1 MKLHHPQTRPS
12 RDAYALVMVLVFSAI
27 GLMALSSSMNW
38 VANNTMHNERT
49 VQLSVTAAAAEAAT
63 ERLVSRIMTDYNNG
77 GEAAVFNNLA
87 SYRTNVPTASDNS
100 YWANFSFS
108 NAQGT
113 TNQNFAART
122 QTQIYT
128 NLSGQYAGLL
138 GFASQYRV
146 ISNARQTN
154 GRYAVTNGVS
164 QDLQLASIPVFQFA
178 IFYNSLLEF
187 STAAPLTIGG
197 RVHANS
203 NIFVGSTQPLLFTTN
218 VSTTRTI
225 SNPAWAGQGAD
236 GWSGSVTYQGLVTT
250 NASSLTLPIGT
261 NNSASAVREVINMPP
276 VGEAMSSPLGQQ
288 RFYNKSELL
297 ILVSNTT
304 VTVQVKAPFDASP
317 TTISWA
323 NANYFMTTNLTFTD
337 QREGKTI
344 RTTELDIGRFRT
356 WAATNTQVIAKLG
369 AGTPPN
375 LLYVADNRSTT
386 ASQLTAVRVKNGQT
400 LPSRGLT
407 VSTPNPMYVLG
418 HYNCT
423 NAAHL
428 GTSNTSSTLPSS
440 LVADAFTVLSP
451 SWSDA
456 ASGGTFSSRVASPT
470 TVNAAVLAGVVYST
484 GSAQAQFSG
493 GVHNYPRLLEA
504 WSGRTLTIN
513 GSLVNLFNS
522 VKASTQFQWPGAY
535 YNAPTRQFYFDNN
548 FTDPTKIP
556 PGTPQLRVLIR
567 ARWLNPKPGV
577 TNYYG

>member
-1 MKLHHPQTRPS
+1 MKLHLRPS
-12 RDAYALVMVLVFSAI
+12 TPGARGYALLMVLVFSAI
-27 GLMALSSSMNW
+27 GLTVLSASMNW
-38 VANNTMHNERT
+38 VASNSMHNERT
-49 VQLSVTAAAAEAAT
+49 VQLSITAAAAEAAT
-63 ERLVSRIMTDYNNG
+63 EKLVSRMMNDYNNG
-77 GEAAVFNNLA
+77 GEATVYNNLA
-87 SYRTNVPTASDNS
+87 SYRTNIPTTGDNS

-113 TNQNFAART
+113 TNQNYAART

-203 NIFVGSTQPLLFTTN
+203 NIYVGSSQPLVFTTN
-218 VSTTRTI
+218 VATTRTI
-225 SNPAWAGQGAD
+225 SSPAWAGQGGS
-236 GWSGSVTYQGLVTT
+236 GWSGSVTYQGIVTT
-250 NASSLTLPIGT
+250 NANSLTLPIGT
-261 NNSASAVREVINMPP
+261 NNSASSVREVINMPP
-276 VGEAMSSPLGQQ
+276 VGESMSSPMGQE
-288 RFYNKSELL
+288 RYYNKSEML
-297 ILVSNTT
+297 ILVSNST
-304 VTVQVKAPFDASP
+304 VTVQVKAPFDATP
-317 TTISWA
+317 TTINWT
-323 NANYFMTTNLTFTD
+323 NANYFITTNLTFTD

-344 RTTELDIGRFRT
+344 RTTELDVTKFRT
-356 WAATNTQVIAKLG
+356 WAATNTAVIAKLG
-369 AGTPPN
+369 SGNPPN

-428 GTSNTSSTLPSS
+428 GTTNTSSTRPSS

-451 SWSDA
+451 AWSDA
-456 ASGGTFSSRVASPT
+456 ASAGTYSSRVASAT
-470 TVNAAVLAGVVYST
+470 TVNAAVIAGVVYST
-484 GSAQAQFSG
+484 GSSQPQFSG

-504 WSGRTLTIN
+504 WSGQVLTIN
-513 GSLVNLFNS
+513 GSIVNLFNS
-522 VKASTQFQWPGAY
+522 VRASTQFQWPGAY
-535 YNAPTRQFYFDNN
+535 YSAPTRQFYFDNN

-567 ARWLNPKPGV
+567 ARWLNPKAGV
-577 TNYYG
+577 INYNG